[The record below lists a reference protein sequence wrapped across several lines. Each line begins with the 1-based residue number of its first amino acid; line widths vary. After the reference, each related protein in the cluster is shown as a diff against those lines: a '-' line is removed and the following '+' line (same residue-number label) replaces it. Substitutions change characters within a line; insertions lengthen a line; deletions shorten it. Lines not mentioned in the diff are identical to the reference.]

1 MKRKRKRKHLE
12 TTRSLKAARMS
23 GGPIATD
30 AAAAASEF
38 LSCVPCENKPAG
50 AGVSK
55 LQASGTPPWYLEDET
70 VGPEKNDGPCG
81 SEYYTSGS
89 SLDSA
94 SSAEI
99 FKKQKHIGEPGNL
112 PQKELENT
120 STSDYSSSLSD
131 YENSEITK
139 LPEDVPRVGAL
150 EMTPPQ
156 VWEERE
162 ASSSSPSSST
172 SPSSSSST
180 SSSTSSPVP
189 VSQQGE
195 SSLFPQHMDTAPI
208 REIYYRRVFLKRDVT
223 VWWGG
228 VEVLEPTSKKTKLV
242 QCVFSQVA
250 QKTSGAF
257 LTPKSQNT
265 FLRRPS
271 YVSPPKRLTDMECSS
286 DNNALQGRVPAG
298 GAGEPPA
305 QEEGSR
311 AKTPQG
317 LGTLDSGFRCLGC
330 YQVFHSLEV
339 LQAHVENAAR
349 ERFSCHVFNR
359 AFAQMI
365 SKHKKRAREL
375 GEHQDENVYLPD
387 QKRPRSKTSSCK

>member
-1 MKRKRKRKHLE
+1 
-12 TTRSLKAARMS
+12 
-23 GGPIATD
+23 
-30 AAAAASEF
+30 
-38 LSCVPCENKPAG
+38 
-50 AGVSK
+50 VSK
-55 LQASGTPPWYLEDET
+55 LQASGAPPWYLEDET
-70 VGPEKNDGPCG
+70 VGPEKNNGPCE
-81 SEYYTSGS
+81 SEYYTSDS

-94 SSAEI
+94 SCAEI

-120 STSDYSSSLSD
+120 STSDYPSSLSD
-131 YENSEITK
+131 YENSEVTE

-162 ASSSSPSSST
+162 ASSSSSSPSS
-172 SPSSSSST
+172 SPSSSSPSASSSPSSSA

-257 LTPKSQNT
+257 LTPKSQNA

-286 DNNALQGRVPAG
+286 YNNALQGRELAG
-298 GAGEPPA
+298 SAGEPPA
-305 QEEGSR
+305 QEGSR

-330 YQVFHSLEV
+330 YQVFRSLEV

-365 SKHKKRAREL
+365 SKYKKRAREL
-375 GEHQDENVYLPD
+375 GGENQDENVSLPD
-387 QKRPRSKTSSCK
+387 QKRSRIKTSSCK

>member
-23 GGPIATD
+23 GGQKATE
-30 AAAAASEF
+30 AAAAASEC
-38 LSCVPCENKPAG
+38 LSCVPCENKLGG

-70 VGPEKNDGPCG
+70 VGPEGNDGPCG

-94 SSAEI
+94 SCAEI

-131 YENSEITK
+131 YENSGITQ

-156 VWEERE
+156 N
-162 ASSSSPSSST
+162 A
-172 SPSSSSST
+172 
-180 SSSTSSPVP
+180 
-189 VSQQGE
+189 
-195 SSLFPQHMDTAPI
+195 
-208 REIYYRRVFLKRDVT
+208 
-223 VWWGG
+223 
-228 VEVLEPTSKKTKLV
+228 
-242 QCVFSQVA
+242 
-250 QKTSGAF
+250 
-257 LTPKSQNT
+257 

-286 DNNALQGRVPAG
+286 DNNALQGREPAG

-365 SKHKKRAREL
+365 SKRKKRA
-375 GEHQDENVYLPD
+375 
-387 QKRPRSKTSSCK
+387 